1 MQKTFIW
8 FDLGYTLV
16 YQNRELLYQRFL
28 LEEGINRSLE
38 EIEAAYHLTDK
49 LFMRQYPGA
58 LGRGLHTF
66 YPWYIGVLN
75 YTLQVQFDL
84 HTQAARLH
92 ELQREEGGQTWRAF
106 PFVRDVFDALKDQ
119 GYGIGLI
126 SNWDAGCKNV
136 LSANGLIDYFDELIV
151 SAEVELEKPDERIF
165 TLAMERAGIGPE
177 QSVYVGDN
185 YYDDVVGSA
194 KAGMDCYLINRF
206 GRLGVEEL
214 QYDRLISSIQ
224 ELPVLLQQ
232 QRGNRIA
239 RRTIANLH
247 FEA

>member
-1 MQKTFIW
+1 MQKKYIW

-16 YQNRELLYQRFL
+16 YQNRESLYQQFL
-28 LEEGINRSLE
+28 LEEGIEKPLE

-75 YTLQVQFDL
+75 YSLDVRFDL
-84 HTQAARLH
+84 HTQAARLI
-92 ELQREEGGQTWRAF
+92 ELQQGDGGQTWRAF
-106 PFVRDVFDALKDQ
+106 PFVRDVFEALRAE
-119 GYGIGLI
+119 GCGIGLI
-126 SNWDAGCKNV
+126 SNWDTGCKSV
-136 LSANGLIDYFDELIV
+136 LAANGLIDYFDELIV
-151 SAEVELEKPDERIF
+151 SSEVELEKPDERIF
-165 TLAMERAGIGPE
+165 TLAMEKAGVSPE
-177 QSVYVGDN
+177 QCVYVGDN

-214 QYDRLISSIQ
+214 KYDRLITSIQ
-224 ELPVLLQQ
+224 ELPVLLRQS
-232 QRGNRIA
+232 R
-239 RRTIANLH
+239 NLIQTYD
-247 FEA
+247 